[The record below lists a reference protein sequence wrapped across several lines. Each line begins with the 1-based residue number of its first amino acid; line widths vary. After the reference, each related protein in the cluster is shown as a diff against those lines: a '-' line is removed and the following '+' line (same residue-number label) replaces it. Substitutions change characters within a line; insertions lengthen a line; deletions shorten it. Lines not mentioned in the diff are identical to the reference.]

1 MGNIKESND
10 LELFFGVIL
19 LIKWVEIETLFK
31 IYHQQVH
38 LFKYKYILSNI
49 GYVND

>member
-31 IYHQQVH
+31 IYNH
-38 LFKYKYILSNI
+38 LLDFLIYKNWC
-49 GYVND
+49 